1 MQFSEETGLER
12 TSTKFRTSWMRVQQ
26 RSYVRT
32 NACIRPQSRKLL
44 RCKFPK
50 IDNLQRARCARCARC
65 ASCQCRLIL
74 SVFYV
79 LYELY
84 IALCVSFAVLWKLHQ
99 VLRVCGFE
107 ALRIRNSLPSTLHS
121 TSLTSHLLPRDSPA
135 MPWIWRRVS
144 AALTLKPSS
153 TISAFLSAS
162 TSPEVANTIWKR
174 NSKSNG

>member
-1 MQFSEETGLER
+1 M
-12 TSTKFRTSWMRVQQ
+12 
-26 RSYVRT
+26 RT

-50 IDNLQRARCARCARC
+50 IDNLQRARCARC

-107 ALRIRNSLPSTLHS
+107 ALRIRKSLPSTLRVFHVS
-121 TSLTSHLLPRDSPA
+121 HLSPAAARLAGHALNLTSRLGRADVEAFVHNFSVSLSIHKPRS
-135 MPWIWRRVS
+135 
-144 AALTLKPSS
+144 
-153 TISAFLSAS
+153 
-162 TSPEVANTIWKR
+162 
-174 NSKSNG
+174 G